1 MITTTIQTSAFAN
14 RIHNVP
20 QSFIREILKVTSNP
34 DMVSFA
40 GGLPNPKL
48 FPVSEL
54 SKCSN
59 TVFRKYGMQAL
70 QYTTT
75 EGHYPLREY
84 ISHRYK
90 QRYNLDI
97 PPEQILITNGS
108 QQALDLLGKLFI
120 NPGDDVLVERP
131 GYLGA
136 IQCFSMYEAKFNE
149 VNLEEDGINTEELEH
164 ALRSQTHK
172 FFYGIP
178 NFQNPTG
185 ISYSK
190 EKRKKTAEILSQYG
204 TIFIEDDPYGEIG
217 FTEEQH
223 LPIYSYVPEQT
234 ILLGSFSKIIAPGFR
249 LGWMVANP
257 EIIKKVTILKQ
268 ASDLHSGNLAQY
280 ILYEY
285 LSNCNLDKHIM
296 GIREQYRHQRDVMLD
311 SLYHHFPF
319 SVKFTRPQGGMF
331 CWLRLPE
338 GITSRQLLQR
348 ALKENIVFVPG
359 DTFYA
364 LEKDSQTLRLNF
376 TNLDEVIMRDAL
388 KKLGGLIC

>member
-1 MITTTIQTSAFAN
+1 MISTIQANAFAK
-14 RIHNVP
+14 RVHNVP

-48 FPVSEL
+48 FPLNEL
-54 SKCSN
+54 KECSN
-59 TVFRKYGMQAL
+59 NVFRKYGMQAL
-70 QYTTT
+70 QYATT

-90 QRYNLDI
+90 QRYHLDI

-108 QQALDLLGKLFI
+108 QQALDLIGKLFI
-120 NPGDDVLVERP
+120 NPGDDILVERP

-136 IQCFSMYEAKFNE
+136 IQCFSMFEAKFNE
-149 VNLEEDGINTEELEH
+149 VSLEEDGINTDELAY
-164 ALRSQTHK
+164 ALRTQKNK

-178 NFQNPTG
+178 NYQNPTG

-190 EKRKKTAEILSQYG
+190 EKRKKAAEILSQYE

-217 FTEEQH
+217 FTGEH
-223 LPIYSYVPEQT
+223 LLPIYSYLPGQT

-249 LGWMVANP
+249 LGSMVANP
-257 EIIKKVTILKQ
+257 EIIKKITVLKQ

-285 LSNCNLDKHIM
+285 LTNYSLDKHIM

-311 SLYHHFPF
+311 SLYHYFPF

-331 CWLRLPE
+331 CWLRLPDK
-338 GITSRQLLQR
+338 ITSRKLLQS

-364 LEKDSQTLRLNF
+364 LKEDSQTLRLNF
-376 TNLDEVIMRDAL
+376 SSLEEPIMREAL
-388 KKLGGLIC
+388 KKLGNMII